1 MHNEHK
7 NNGWERSVM
16 SQHTNE
22 QTIQQANTEF
32 LKALRYLD
40 YGKVTQG
47 EQCLKQATHF
57 ANLVDDHLTFIR
69 AAICYGELLWH
80 AEKYDASNHW
90 LQLALDRL
98 PTVQQDING
107 LLDVDVQ
114 RARSLLN
121 HRRHPS

>member
-1 MHNEHK
+1 M
-7 NNGWERSVM
+7 
-16 SQHTNE
+16 QHMNE

-40 YGKVTQG
+40 YGKVPQG
-47 EQCLKQATHF
+47 EACLKQATHL
-57 ANLVDDHLTFIR
+57 ANLLNDHITFIR

-80 AEKYDASNHW
+80 AEKYDASDLW
-90 LQLALDRL
+90 LQLALDRW
-98 PTVQQDING
+98 TVVQQDIND

-121 HRRHPS
+121 HRRHPL

>member
-1 MHNEHK
+1 MHNVNK

-16 SQHTNE
+16 QHTNE
-22 QTIQQANTEF
+22 QILQQANTEF

-40 YGKVTQG
+40 YGKVKQG
-47 EQCLKQATHF
+47 EACLKQATHL
-57 ANLVDDHLTFIR
+57 ANLLNDHITFIR

-80 AEKYDASNHW
+80 AEKYDASDHW

-98 PTVQQDING
+98 TAGQQDIND

-121 HRRHPS
+121 HQRHPL